1 MLGTYQTCPT
11 PPILNKTEDRRTQWF
26 VRDTF
31 VYISGQCLK
40 NAAAVSPRS
49 CSVSVPAALFISS
62 DRQHVNQVTDS
73 CFSLK
78 KFNSILDDF
87 RHSISTSHNIE
98 NEEEELFQWLQAVRK
113 KVIIQGGSIFFSI
126 SSSVISRLS
135 SNYSKDSEADD
146 NPSTLKDLRDSIYTN
161 TRDVN

>member
-1 MLGTYQTCPT
+1 M
-11 PPILNKTEDRRTQWF
+11 
-26 VRDTF
+26 
-31 VYISGQCLK
+31 
-40 NAAAVSPRS
+40 SPRS

-98 NEEEELFQWLQAVRK
+98 NEEEELFSVAP
-113 KVIIQGGSIFFSI
+113 GSQ
-126 SSSVISRLS
+126 
-135 SNYSKDSEADD
+135 EEGD
-146 NPSTLKDLRDSIYTN
+146 NPGEDPYFSQYLLL
-161 TRDVN
+161 